1 MKQMI
6 WCLTI
11 AFLFSCVSHYEVVRN
26 QLQEQNSSYVGLH
39 SDELLTSKGAP
50 DLKSTL
56 STGEELWTYRTD
68 RSGSSK
74 GMTVSFGKNAGTD
87 RRVIA
92 WTETVNFVIDSTG
105 VIKDY
110 FILVE

>member
-1 MKQMI
+1 M
-6 WCLTI
+6 
-11 AFLFSCVSHYEVVRN
+11 SHYEVVRN
-26 QLQEQNSSYVGLH
+26 QLQKQNSGYVGMY

-56 STGEELWTYRTD
+56 STGEELWTYRAD

-74 GMTVSFGKNAGTD
+74 GMTVSYGRNPT
-87 RRVIA
+87 RRVLA

-105 VIKDY
+105 IIKDY
-110 FILVE
+110 SVLVE

>member
-1 MKQMI
+1 MKRII
-6 WCLTI
+6 WCFTV
-11 AFLFSCVSHYEVVRN
+11 AFFIGCVSHYEVVRN
-26 QLQEQNSSYVGLH
+26 QLQEQNSVYVGSH

-56 STGEELWTYRTD
+56 STGAELWTYRTL
-68 RSGSSK
+68 RSGSGK
-74 GMTVSFGKNAGTD
+74 GMTVSFGKGAGTD
-87 RRVIA
+87 RLVLS

-110 FILVE
+110 IVLVE